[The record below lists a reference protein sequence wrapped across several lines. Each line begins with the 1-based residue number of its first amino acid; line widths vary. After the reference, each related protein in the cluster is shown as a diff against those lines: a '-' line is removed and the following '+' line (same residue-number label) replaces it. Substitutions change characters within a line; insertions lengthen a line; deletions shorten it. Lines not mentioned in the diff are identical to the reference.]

1 MLQYCFC
8 FMFWPQGD
16 LSSSTRNQTL
26 TSCVRSLNCWTTRE
40 VTGFLLFSSF
50 FWFLFYS
57 PLWTLQ
63 KFTILLHP
71 PYQTSAPFCSIDT
84 RSPALFGAWGKSA
97 SAVGSLPTLW
107 LIQTMVEKAS
117 TPRTFL
123 VVCLIFPSIPC
134 TSHGTADLGLT
145 SLVTFDH
152 DDYSQFP

>member
-1 MLQYCFC
+1 METITQPWELTLLQMSSLCCQMDHYFFFFFRFFWPFLKSLLNLLQYCFC

-40 VTGFLLFSSF
+40 VPGFLLFSSF
-50 FWFLFYS
+50 ICFLFYS
-57 PLWTLQ
+57 PLWTIQ

-107 LIQTMVEKAS
+107 LIQTMVEKA
-117 TPRTFL
+117 
-123 VVCLIFPSIPC
+123 
-134 TSHGTADLGLT
+134 
-145 SLVTFDH
+145 
-152 DDYSQFP
+152 